1 MWGFFFPFLWHI
13 VSFFFSL
20 AFLFFPSCEGV
31 HSSGQVDRRL
41 HYGAE
46 AGGEEQRE
54 KEERAFDKSASRSA
68 PLAPTNASRRRE
80 EH

>member
-1 MWGFFFPFLWHI
+1 MGVFFVLFFFL
-13 VSFFFSL
+13 SL
-20 AFLFFPSCEGV
+20 AHCYLFIFFPSCEGV

-46 AGGEEQRE
+46 AAGEEQRE
-54 KEERAFDKSASRSA
+54 KDERAFDKGASRSA